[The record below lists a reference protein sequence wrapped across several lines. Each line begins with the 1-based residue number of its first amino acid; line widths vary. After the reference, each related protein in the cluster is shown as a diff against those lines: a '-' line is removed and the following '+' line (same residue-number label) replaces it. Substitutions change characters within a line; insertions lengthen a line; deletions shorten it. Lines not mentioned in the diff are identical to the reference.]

1 MKKIIITV
9 ASVSVFVLL
18 FTYIMVYISVN
29 DEATE
34 RLSNITAMK
43 TKVETSLDNMNKTIS
58 QKTDVTKGETKAFL
72 EFQALVADSKK
83 GQSIGGMMTQIQE
96 KYPDFN
102 IKGFSFIMRTIEI
115 KRDEFELVQNQY
127 NDKVAQ
133 YNSFINK
140 TINSM
145 MLKDKHVTLE
155 QFVVSSKS
163 SKNSMVTGEDEIKEI
178 KF

>member
-9 ASVSVFVLL
+9 ASVSVFVLF
-18 FTYIMVYISVN
+18 FTYIMMYISVN

-43 TKVETSLDNMNKTIS
+43 TKVETSLDNMNKTIQ
-58 QKTDVTKGETKAFL
+58 QKTDVTKGESKAFL

-83 GQSIGGMMTQIQE
+83 GQSIGGLMTQIQE

-102 IKGFSFIMRTIEI
+102 IKGFSDIMRIIEI
-115 KRDEFELVQNQY
+115 KRDEFELTQNQY

-133 YNSFINK
+133 YNTFINK
-140 TINSM
+140 TINRM
-145 MLKDKHVTLE
+145 MLNDKHVTLE

-163 SKNSMVTGEDEIKEI
+163 SKKSMVTGEDEIKEI